1 MPTKSTM
8 RCMKRRKECRG
19 LGCHFI
25 EELIFDFFRWNKGSN
40 KSSSSL
46 ASVASSVVASTT

>member
-1 MPTKSTM
+1 MYEEE
-8 RCMKRRKECRG
+8 KRMQRIG
-19 LGCHFI
+19 LPPKWTHVNFI

-40 KSSSSL
+40 KPSSSS